1 MVEAKSYHEFRP
13 RASRLGAKMRGWP
26 GVPIVYLISAGQL
39 S

>member
-1 MVEAKSYHEFRP
+1 MVKAKSYREFRP
-13 RASRLGAKMRGWP
+13 GASSLGARMRGWA